1 MSESYTLIVSG
12 RSSELTANYFPP
24 IELSPHK
31 HYALALAE
39 LQTFNAIPNID
50 EGRNKLYIDGEE
62 PIVFPTGSYEI
73 EDIHHYAEKKV
84 KDLTIKPNNYTLRS
98 ELKCSKPIDFRP
110 SDSIGPL
117 LGFTPRLLPPNVLHE
132 SDLPVAILKINALRV
147 ECNFTGGAY
156 INERRAHTIHNF
168 FPSVPPGYK
177 TLDVP
182 PNPIY
187 LPVTVTSIHHLQLRI
202 VDQDGHLI
210 NFRGEEITV
219 RLHIKSI

>member
-31 HYALALAE
+31 HYALALVE

-50 EGRNKLYIDGEE
+50 EGRNKLYIEGEE

-73 EDIHHYAEKKV
+73 EDIHHYAVKKV
-84 KDLTIKPNNYTLRS
+84 KDLIIKPNNNTLRS

-117 LGFTPRLLPPNVLHE
+117 LGFTPRLLPPNRLHE

-147 ECNFTGGAY
+147 ECNITGGAY

-177 TLDVP
+177 ILEVP

>member
-1 MSESYTLIVSG
+1 MSESYTLIVAG

-31 HYALALAE
+31 HYALALVE
-39 LQTFNAIPNID
+39 LQTFNAISNID
-50 EGRNKLYIDGEE
+50 EGRNKLFIDGEA

-73 EDIHHYAEKKV
+73 EDIQHYAKKKV
-84 KDLTIKPNNYTLRS
+84 KDLIIKPNNNTLRS

-117 LGFTPRLLPPNVLHE
+117 LGFTARLLPPNMLHE
-132 SDLPVAILKINALRV
+132 SDLPVAILKMNSLRV
-147 ECNFTGGAY
+147 ECNITGGAY

-177 TLDVP
+177 ILEVP

-187 LPVTVTSIHHLQLRI
+187 PPVNTPLTAPYRTPRRAS
-202 VDQDGHLI
+202 D
-210 NFRGEEITV
+210 
-219 RLHIKSI
+219 

>member
-31 HYALALAE
+31 HYALALVE

-50 EGRNKLYIDGEE
+50 EGKNKLYIEGEE
-62 PIVFPTGSYEI
+62 PVVFPTGSYEI
-73 EDIHHYAEKKV
+73 ENIHQYAEKKV
-84 KDLTIKPNNYTLRS
+84 RGLVIKPNNTTLRS
-98 ELKCSKPIDFRP
+98 ELKCPKPIDFRP
-110 SDSIGPL
+110 LDSIGPL

-147 ECNFTGGAY
+147 ECNITCGAF

-177 TLDVP
+177 ILEVP

-187 LPVTVTSIHHLQLRI
+187 RPVTVTSIHHLQHRI
-202 VDQDGHLI
+202 VDQDGYLI
-210 NFRGEEITV
+210 NFRGE
-219 RLHIKSI
+219 